1 MRIRKFGH
9 SCLLVENG
17 DDRLLVDPG
26 SYSRGFEE
34 LTGLTA
40 VLLTHQHADHVDTE
54 RLGALLERNPG
65 AQLVSDEET
74 AAKLSLDATTA
85 RDGDKLQLGDTSV
98 EVFGEWHAVVHPD
111 IPSVR
116 NVGYLFADR
125 LFHPGDAF
133 TDPGRQVDVLAL
145 PASAPWLKASEAID
159 YLRQIRPR
167 VALPVHEQVLAKP
180 GTGLYYGLYER
191 FSTAQGTE
199 WRVLDDGTPLEL

>member
-40 VLLTHQHADHVDTE
+40 VLLTHQHADHVDAE
-54 RLGALLERNPG
+54 RLGVLLERNPG

-85 RDGDKLQLGDTSV
+85 RDGDKLQLGGTSV
-98 EVFGEWHAVVHPD
+98 EVFGEWHAVIHPD

>member
-85 RDGDKLQLGDTSV
+85 RDGDKLQLGDTPV
-98 EVFGEWHAVVHPD
+98 EVFGEWHAIVHPD